1 MSRPHLPEGPA
12 RQRPGVRR
20 SWLLPTALILLGIVP
35 ALARGLAGLAAAAD
49 PGAAPPEAQLHL
61 SAPLMTHLVSGTA
74 YAVLGAFQFSASF
87 RRQHRAWHRRAGR
100 LLIILGL
107 TAAVSAVWLTLF
119 YDSKNDSG
127 TLINSLRLTFATAML
142 VGLIIAF
149 RAIRRRD
156 VVRHRAWMIRAYA
169 IGLGAGT
176 QIFTLSFGEAVFG
189 TGSLAR
195 AWLTGAGWVINLAV
209 AEWAIRRRGKR
220 QPDRTAHAVPA
231 AA

>member
-1 MSRPHLPEGPA
+1 M
-12 RQRPGVRR
+12 V
-20 SWLLPTALILLGIVP
+20 
-35 ALARGLAGLAAAAD
+35 GLVAATD
-49 PGAAPPEAQLHL
+49 PGAVPPEAQFQ
-61 SAPLMTHLVSGTA
+61 SSPALMTHLVSGTA

-119 YDSKNDSG
+119 YDGKKDTG
-127 TLINSLRLTFATAML
+127 ALINSLRLAFATAMA
-142 VGLIIAF
+142 VGLVVAF

-156 VVRHRAWMIRAYA
+156 LVRHRAWMVRAYA

-176 QIFTLSFGEAVFG
+176 QIFTLGFGETVFG
-189 TGSLAR
+189 TGSVAR
-195 AWLTGAGWVINLAV
+195 ALLTGAGWVINLAV
-209 AEWAIRRRGKR
+209 AEWAIRHRPRR
-220 QPDRTAHAVPA
+220 QPGRTTQVVSA